1 MADEMTINL
10 SGLLRMTYEREYP
23 RIQISG
29 DHDSSMVELE
39 VASQIHN
46 HLIGP
51 EHDDFDAPPGFYEY
65 LMDEGYVE
73 VGECTLVLTV
83 KFRDGLR
90 TDVATHKPL
99 CADPEPEPC
108 LLCGKPSVHPNLQLC
123 IRCREV
129 RWALRKAGKRKEEG
143 HAATDESIRA
153 GVGNYFTDDRWTNR

>member
-39 VASQIHN
+39 VADQIHN

-73 VGECTLVLTV
+73 VGECTLVLTI
-83 KFRDGLR
+83 KFRDDLR
-90 TDVATHKPL
+90 KDVATHEPL
-99 CADPEPEPC
+99 CADPDPEPC

-129 RWALRKAGKRKEEG
+129 RWVLRKVA
-143 HAATDESIRA
+143 DELKLGNKQTLPLRRA
-153 GVGNYFTDDRWTNR
+153 VIGRFFTDKEWVNV